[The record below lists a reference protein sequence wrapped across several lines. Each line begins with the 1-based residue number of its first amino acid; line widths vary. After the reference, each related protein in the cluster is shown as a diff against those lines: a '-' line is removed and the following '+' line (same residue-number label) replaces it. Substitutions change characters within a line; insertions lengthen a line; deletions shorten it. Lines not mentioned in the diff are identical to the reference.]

1 MAHDP
6 AIALAGAV
14 DGAVLR
20 AAGWHVRGA
29 LHLTPYDDLRDVPS
43 YASLEDLLADATLD
57 AVALDGADDLL
68 ARHLPTLL
76 EEGLHVLLPGPAPL
90 DLDLLRACRAVEG
103 PRWAGDVSP
112 RARLDDP
119 ARPA

>member
-1 MAHDP
+1 MIP
-6 AIALAGAV
+6 QIALAGAV
-14 DGAVLR
+14 DGGVLR
-20 AAGWHVRGA
+20 AAGWQVRGA

-76 EEGLHVLLPGPAPL
+76 EHGLHVLLPSPAPL
-90 DLDLLRACRAVEG
+90 DPDLLRDARAVQG
-103 PRWAGDVSP
+103 PGYGETP
-112 RARLDDP
+112 RPVDDP
-119 ARPA
+119 SRPARSA